1 MVRLILGA
9 SGSGK
14 TTQLIEEANE
24 AFKTTNGHVVFV
36 DRDDDQMLQLDH
48 SIRLIN
54 MEDYH
59 IQNFD
64 RLYGLLAGVMA
75 RDFDIQKIYIDDL
88 NKDVLNAENLSSALE
103 ALVSLGDEN
112 NTSIVLALSLD
123 KSDVPQVE
131 GLEIEERVQ
140 ES

>member
-59 IQNFD
+59 IDSFD

-75 RDFDIQKIYIDDL
+75 RDYDIQKIYIDDL
-88 NKDVLNAENLSSALE
+88 HKDILHPENLESALTS
-103 ALVSLGDEN
+103 LVTLGDEN
-112 NTSIVLALSLD
+112 NTTIVLALSME
-123 KSDVPQVE
+123 KSAIPEVE
-131 GLEIEERVQ
+131 GIEIEERVQ
-140 ES
+140 EA